1 MHDDGEAP
9 LLEAIDGVAEHT
21 VHVGLRQL
29 THRHRHRHR
38 HRRRRRRRH
47 LAATLSDGER
57 LLLSASGELYQVLW
71 RHGTESTL
79 GEPGGLDGLTRLL
92 RVRVRGQG
100 EREREGEG
108 EGEYQLRPRW
118 LV

>member
-38 HRRRRRRRH
+38 RRRRRRRH

-100 EREREGEG
+100 EREGEGEG